1 MKKVLNKNRLFYFI
15 SIILVVIVLLIIGI
29 KFVKDFIIKDNKDII
44 TNDYMPYVGYIKK
57 NMIIATGFNTWGMT
71 NGILSGKII
80 SDLILGRSN
89 KYIKLFSPK
98 RSLNLNV
105 ITNITGNLSSIIKA
119 NSTYNS
125 KIKYS
130 IINSKEVATY
140 TDENGTHTVYTTCP
154 HMGCKLIFNE
164 VEKTWDCPCHGSR
177 FNLDGH
183 SIEGP
188 SNYNISAKDN

>member
-1 MKKVLNKNRLFYFI
+1 MLNKTLNYKNKFDNLI
-15 SIILVVIVLLIIGI
+15 SDLNNLNL
-29 KFVKDFIIKDNKDII
+29 KPKYLWSNKDII

-80 SDLILGRSN
+80 SDLILGRNS

-183 SIEGP
+183 SIEVVIIILALKII
-188 SNYNISAKDN
+188 NFYL